1 MLKRPSASIAGDYV
15 GVRLAWPLLRPEGMI
30 TPLSLRKMMPIETTP
45 EKRNRW
51 PLAAITMPLLLLGEA
66 AATAQTLR
74 ASTDPAAID
83 RAVAAFTGAAI
94 GTPGGARMA
103 SDPRLQLAPCGG
115 PLAVSWH
122 TPARTAVAV
131 ECPGP
136 TAWRV
141 FVAIS
146 PATGAAAAPRPAPAV
161 KRGDAITI
169 MVRGRGF
176 TVQQPG
182 EAMEAGAVGDWIE
195 VRTARKAQGLRA
207 RIERPGLVVVPA
219 G

>member
-1 MLKRPSASIAGDYV
+1 MKPFANH
-15 GVRLAWPLLRPEGMI
+15 E
-30 TPLSLRKMMPIETTP
+30 E
-45 EKRNRW
+45 
-51 PLAAITMPLLLLGEA
+51 TMPMDSFAKRRTAHRRAALALTLPV
-66 AATAQTLR
+66 AATAALLAGHGAAGAQTIR

-103 SDPRLQLAPCGG
+103 SDPRLQLAPCAG

-131 ECPGP
+131 ECAGP
-136 TAWRV
+136 TPWRV

-146 PATGAAAAPRPAPAV
+146 PPPGGGATARPAPAI
-161 KRGDAITI
+161 KRGEAITI
-169 MVRGRGF
+169 LVRGRGF

-195 VRTARKAQGLRA
+195 VRTARKAQALRA
-207 RIERPGLVVVPA
+207 RIERPGLAVIPA